1 MTLAKAIGSGIP
13 LGAMTMTHEVANK
26 MPKGG
31 HGTTFGG
38 NPLAMAAGIATIKYM
53 KKHNLIEQSAEL
65 GAYFLEQLSKINSKK
80 IKEIRARGLII
91 GLELKEHSAPYLEA
105 LEKDHAIL
113 AYSATPT
120 VMRFLPPLVISKA
133 EIDQVVKAVAAV
145 LENVNPK
152 G

>member
-1 MTLAKAIGSGIP
+1 
-13 LGAMTMTHEVANK
+13 

-53 KKHNLIEQSAEL
+53 KKHDMAAQCAEL
-65 GAYFLEQLSKINSKK
+65 GAYFVEKLQAIQSKK
-80 IKEIRARGLII
+80 IKEIRAKGLLI

-105 LEKDHAIL
+105 LERDHAIL

-120 VMRFLPPLVISKA
+120 VMRFLPPLVITKA
-133 EIDQVVKAVAAV
+133 QIDQVVAATEQV
-145 LENVNPK
+145 LREVNPK